1 MPPMPTPEAA
11 MSPAESPTSRGRVL
25 PPALR
30 GPAEEILR
38 WDGPARRGE
47 DDAVHRLRVG
57 ARSLRAVLE
66 ASREALEPE
75 AVAPAVVAL
84 RGIGRALG
92 PARDA
97 EVLRELCG
105 RRLAEAEEELVPP
118 AVAARLRRMVE
129 TDDRAAQGR
138 ARAFLESADHAAA
151 RELVASLVADPPI
164 ISPREDAVAV
174 LGRGTDRQARR
185 LRRRIA
191 RARDLEGTPEEAE
204 ALHRVRKA
212 AKTLRYTVRILAGI
226 PEAGLGRR
234 RTAWEE
240 HARAIQDVLGEHR
253 DSRAL
258 AQRIRRAAER
268 ARAGGEDGFG
278 YGVLVGI
285 EAAHQRSALAE
296 YHARAASFA
305 GAPQDGDG
313 R

>member
-1 MPPMPTPEAA
+1 

-25 PPALR
+25 PLALR

-38 WDGPARRGE
+38 GDGPARRGE
-47 DDAVHRLRVG
+47 DDAVHRLRVA
-57 ARSLRAVLE
+57 ARSLRAVLA

-75 AVAPAVVAL
+75 TVDPAVTAL

-105 RRLAEAEEELVPP
+105 RRLTETERELVPP
-118 AVAARLRRMVE
+118 GVAARLRRMVE
-129 TDDRAAQGR
+129 ADDRAAQAR

-151 RELVASLVADPPI
+151 RGLVAALIADPPI
-164 ISPREDAVAV
+164 IGGGEDAATV

-212 AKTLRYTVRILAGI
+212 AKTLRYIVRILADI

-240 HARAIQDVLGEHR
+240 PACAIQDALGEHR
-253 DSRAL
+253 DSHAL
-258 AQRIRRAAER
+258 AQRIRRAAEQAR
-268 ARAGGEDGFG
+268 ARGEDGFG
-278 YGVLVGI
+278 YGVLVGV
-285 EAAHQRSALAE
+285 EAAQQRSALAE

-305 GAPQDGDG
+305 EALQDGDG